1 MRGQSPRQ
9 RYGIDR
15 AFCLAIANFKGGVA
29 KTFTASTFAQYLALR
44 GWRVLLVDLDPQA
57 SLSTTFGLNSTNTS
71 DWNTMLPYLYGRE
84 FIEADKQEFPKS
96 FREVVL
102 KTYWDNIDLV
112 AATLNLYSGDF
123 YLALRRQQSENEFPF
138 HRPIAEALEDVR
150 GDYDVI
156 ILDTP
161 PSLSLTTTGA
171 LFAADGVLVPTQ
183 AELIDYES
191 ARAFIRLATEMLEG
205 IGKGFNDWKTFDLFR
220 VLITRYKTS
229 QINTAQDILAVFGER
244 CLPEPMVDSAA
255 VCRQLGRPDHHLR
268 GGSAQARPRRAEAR
282 PLGGQ
287 RRVWPAGTRHRACL
301 HRGRAAAQAAGQG
314 LRHVSEENVKKSRF
328 GTAAGHQARR
338 PGHPAARL
346 GTGQGPQ
353 TVPGRMLAS
362 SIEAVSAKYDA
373 LKAEV
378 QKAKDSGLWVTDAG
392 PEAGP
397 CRRSRRSTATSVSMR
412 TIRSCWN

>member
-1 MRGQSPRQ
+1 METIRGYDPDAPRVARSTLDDLKGVWERANDSVEAKRIEALRPTGVKGLRKFSLAETCELLETHPPAFYDFVADKPELSGERVGQHRFFTLAQINQLRQLRGQSPRD

-255 VCRQLGRPDHHLR
+255 VSRQLGDLTTIYE
-268 GGSAQARPRRAEAR
+268 ADPRK
-282 PLGGQ
+282 P
-287 RRVWPAGTRHRACL
+287 
-301 HRGRAAAQAAGQG
+301 GRAVLKRALSAANDVYSLLERDIVRAFTERAAQAMPA
-314 LRHVSEENVKKSRF
+314 KAY
-328 GTAAGHQARR
+328 GT
-338 PGHPAARL
+338 
-346 GTGQGPQ
+346 
-353 TVPGRMLAS
+353 
-362 SIEAVSAKYDA
+362 
-373 LKAEV
+373 
-378 QKAKDSGLWVTDAG
+378 
-392 PEAGP
+392 
-397 CRRSRRSTATSVSMR
+397 
-412 TIRSCWN
+412 

>member
-1 MRGQSPRQ
+1 MDTIRGYDPDAPRVARSTLDDLKGVWERANDSVEAKRIEALRPTGVKGLRKFSLAETCELLGTHPPAFYEFVADKPELSGERVGQMRFFTLAQINQLRRLRGQSPRD
-9 RYGIDR
+9 RYGIER

-57 SLSTTFGLNSTNTS
+57 SLSTTFGLNSSNTS
-71 DWNTMLPYLYGRE
+71 DWNTMLPYMYGRE
-84 FIEADKQEFPKS
+84 FIEADGQEFPKS

-138 HRPIAEALEDVR
+138 HRPIAEALEEVR

-205 IGKGFNDWKTFDLFR
+205 IGKGFNDWKTFELFR

-255 VCRQLGRPDHHLR
+255 VSRQLGDLTTIYE
-268 GGSAQARPRRAEAR
+268 ADPRK
-282 PLGGQ
+282 P
-287 RRVWPAGTRHRACL
+287 
-301 HRGRAAAQAAGQG
+301 GRAVLKRALAAANDVYSLLERDIVRTFTEQAARQTPA
-314 LRHVSEENVKKSRF
+314 KAY
-328 GTAAGHQARR
+328 GT
-338 PGHPAARL
+338 
-346 GTGQGPQ
+346 
-353 TVPGRMLAS
+353 
-362 SIEAVSAKYDA
+362 
-373 LKAEV
+373 
-378 QKAKDSGLWVTDAG
+378 
-392 PEAGP
+392 
-397 CRRSRRSTATSVSMR
+397 
-412 TIRSCWN
+412 